1 MSTWSGPCHRILD
14 HAPFRTATVS
24 QPPSSVSAVP
34 PTGAQLT
41 PAMRQYFEAKRQYRH
56 ALVFFRMG
64 DFYEMFYEDA
74 LVASRA
80 LDLTLT
86 SRSKDSA
93 GTPVPMCGLPFH
105 AADGYLARLVKK
117 GYSVA
122 ICEQIE
128 DPKKAKGVV
137 KRDVVRVVSPG
148 TLTDS
153 AYLEAREPAFLMSI
167 VATRPAAGQT
177 AQYGVALVD
186 LSTGEFDV
194 AEYSGPDGLASLRAE
209 IAVLRPREI
218 VVASGA
224 DARAL
229 LPEIDLQAV
238 PVTEIDGWHF
248 ELESARQTL
257 IDQLRVGGLE
267 GFGLERRQAAVCAG
281 GALVRYLR
289 DTQKADLAHVRSVR
303 LRQVADGLLI
313 DPTTLKHLEVVESM
327 AGGRA
332 GSLLDEVDRTV
343 TPMGGRLLR
352 GWLLRPLTA
361 LEPIRDRLDAVEE
374 LAVKTTERGKLR
386 ETLKSILDLERLI
399 SRIAL
404 STASP
409 RDLVALG
416 RSLAAVPR
424 LALML
429 TECQAPLVRSLA
441 GELDDLSD
449 VRQWVEA
456 AIMDEP
462 PALARDGGFVR
473 DGFDAVIDEL
483 RTISRSGKQV
493 IAEMEEGERARTGI
507 SSLKVRFNRVFGYY
521 IEISKSNLHNVP
533 ADYIRKQTIAGGE
546 RYITPALK
554 EYEEK
559 VLGADER
566 IVTRELEIFEALR
579 QRVAGEAPRVLD
591 TARAVAGL
599 DVLAGLAE
607 TATVCN
613 YTKPHVHDGDE
624 MAALDVRH
632 PVVERLAAG
641 AFVPNDITLNGT
653 THQLVILTGP
663 NMGGKSTYLR
673 QVALLCLMAQT
684 GSFVPAREAKL
695 ALIDRLYARVGAS
708 DNIARGQSTF
718 MVEMQETSHI
728 LSGAT
733 SKSLVVLD
741 EIGRGTATFDGLS
754 IAWAVAEFMATNERA
769 RPKTLF
775 ATHYHEL
782 TDLADAIPGVV
793 NAHVTAR
800 EWKDDIIFL
809 HKILPGRS
817 DRSYGIQVARLA
829 GLPATVIAR
838 ARDILASL
846 EHDELARGGKPSL
859 SGVPVVPQ
867 QQLGLFQAASPADEK
882 LRERIREVDINRTTP
897 IDALQILQELKR
909 SLDD

>member
-1 MSTWSGPCHRILD
+1 M
-14 HAPFRTATVS
+14 
-24 QPPSSVSAVP
+24 P

-41 PAMRQYFEAKRQYRH
+41 PAMRQYFDAKRQYRH

-93 GTPVPMCGLPFH
+93 GTPVPMCGLPYH
-105 AADGYLARLVKK
+105 AADGYIARLVKK

-153 AYLEAREPAFLMSI
+153 AYLEAREPAFLMSM
-167 VATRPAAGQT
+167 VAIKAAAGHPT
-177 AQYGVALVD
+177 AYGVALVD

-209 IAVLRPREI
+209 VAVLRPREI
-218 VVASGA
+218 VVASAA

-229 LPEIDLQAV
+229 LPEIDQQAV

-248 ELESARQTL
+248 ELDSARQTL

-303 LRQVADGLLI
+303 LRQAADGLLI

-327 AGGRA
+327 EGGRA
-332 GSLLDEVDRTV
+332 GSLLDEIDRTV

-361 LEPIRDRLDAVEE
+361 LEAIRDRLDAVEE

-386 ETLKSILDLERLI
+386 ETLKSILDMERLI

-429 TECQAPLVRSLA
+429 TECRAPLVRSLV

-462 PALARDGGFVR
+462 PALAREGGFVR
-473 DGFDAVIDEL
+473 DGFDPVVDEL

-493 IAEMEEGERARTGI
+493 IAEMEEGERTRTGI

-521 IEISKSNLHNVP
+521 IEITKSNLQSVP

-579 QRVAGEAPRVLD
+579 QRVAAESPRVLD

-599 DVLAGLAE
+599 DVLSALAE
-607 TATVCN
+607 TATACN
-613 YTKPHVHDGDE
+613 YTKPHVHDGDD
-624 MAALDVRH
+624 MVALDVRH

-882 LRERIREVDINRTTP
+882 LRERLREVDIDRTTP

-909 SLDD
+909 SLDE

>member
-1 MSTWSGPCHRILD
+1 
-14 HAPFRTATVS
+14 
-24 QPPSSVSAVP
+24 
-34 PTGAQLT
+34 
-41 PAMRQYFEAKRQYRH
+41 MRQYFEAKRQYRH
-56 ALVFFRMG
+56 ALLFFRMG

-86 SRSKDSA
+86 SRSKDASGA
-93 GTPVPMCGLPFH
+93 AVPMCGVPFH
-105 AADGYLARLVKK
+105 AADGYITRLVKK
-117 GYSVA
+117 GYRVA

-148 TLTDS
+148 TLTDAS
-153 AYLEAREPAFLMSI
+153 YLDAREPAFLMAI
-167 VATRPAAGQT
+167 LAG
-177 AQYGVALVD
+177 AGLHGVALVD

-194 AEYSGPDGLASLRAE
+194 AEYHGADGLAALRE
-209 IAVLRPREI
+209 EVAVLRPRE
-218 VVASGA
+218 VVVGTGYDVAA
-224 DARAL
+224 AI
-229 LPEIDLQAV
+229 PEIGQIGAA
-238 PVTEIDGWHF
+238 VTEIEGWHF

-257 IDQLRVGGLE
+257 LEQLRVGSLE

-281 GALVRYLR
+281 GALVRHLR
-289 DTQKADLAHVRSVR
+289 DTQKAELAHVRTVR
-303 LRQVADGLLI
+303 LRQLADGLLI

-327 AGGRA
+327 SGSRT
-332 GSLLDEVDRTV
+332 GSLLDEIDRTV

-352 GWLLRPLTA
+352 TWLLRPLTA
-361 LEPIRDRLDAVEE
+361 LEAIRDRLDAVEE
-374 LAVKTTERGKLR
+374 LVVKTPERGKAR
-386 ETLKSILDLERLI
+386 ETLKSVQDLERLI

-404 STASP
+404 STAGP
-409 RDLVALG
+409 RDLVALS

-424 LALML
+424 LALL
-429 TECQAPLVRSLA
+429 LSGCEAPLVASLC
-441 GELDDLSD
+441 GQLDDLAD
-449 VRQWVEA
+449 LRGWIDR
-456 AIMDEP
+456 AIADEP
-462 PALARDGGFVR
+462 PALAREGGFVR
-473 DGFDAVIDEL
+473 DGFDPEVDGL
-483 RTISRSGKQV
+483 RHISRSGKQV

-507 SSLKVRFNRVFGYY
+507 ASLKVRFNRVFGYY

-559 VLGADER
+559 VLGADEK
-566 IVTRELEIFEALR
+566 IVSRELEIFEQLR
-579 QRVAGEAPRVLD
+579 QRVAAEAPDVLD
-591 TARAVAGL
+591 TARAVASL

-607 TATVCN
+607 TAAAGN

-624 MAALDVRH
+624 IAATDVRH
-632 PVVERLAAG
+632 PVVERLAG
-641 AFVPNDITLNGT
+641 GTFVPNDVQLNAT

-673 QVALLCLMAQT
+673 QVALLCLLAQT
-684 GSFVPAREAKL
+684 GSFVPAREAKIG
-695 ALIDRLYARVGAS
+695 LIDRLYARVGAS

-754 IAWAVAEFMATNERA
+754 IAWAVAEHIATNPRS
-769 RPKTLF
+769 RPKTMF

-782 TDLADAIPGVV
+782 TDLADALSGVV
-793 NAHVTAR
+793 NFHVAAR

-829 GLPATVIAR
+829 GLPASVIAR

-859 SGVPVVPQ
+859 SGAPAAAQ
-867 QQLGLFQAASPADEK
+867 EQLGLFQAPPPADERLRDR
-882 LRERIREVDINRTTP
+882 LREIDINRTTP
-897 IDALQILQELKR
+897 LDALRLIEELKR
-909 SLDD
+909 EAES